1 MTTKDYTLI
10 AQAISD
16 ALNTWS
22 KENAVSERQAIIDVA
37 MTLSSRLESENP
49 RFDRAK
55 FHEACSK

>member
-22 KENAVSERQAIIDVA
+22 RENSVRERQAIIDVA

-55 FHEACSK
+55 FLEACSK